1 MLLCLIHLFGGPID
15 TMNLIRLPGCA
26 ETMKWVDA
34 RISGYW
40 ILNLFA
46 PSDINEI
53 REENNA
59 SDVLIQRLLN
69 RSEYLLAAILIGNNF
84 VNVRFMLTFNGKI
97 EIEFMART
105 VTVTLGPHYEEFIQ
119 ANIAGGRYNN
129 VSEVIRAGLRRLE
142 EDETRLAA
150 IRAALI
156 EGEGSGVVEDFNPEM
171 FLQKLNAEYDA
182 EVRTL

>member
-1 MLLCLIHLFGGPID
+1 
-15 TMNLIRLPGCA
+15 
-26 ETMKWVDA
+26 
-34 RISGYW
+34 
-40 ILNLFA
+40 
-46 PSDINEI
+46 
-53 REENNA
+53 
-59 SDVLIQRLLN
+59 
-69 RSEYLLAAILIGNNF
+69 
-84 VNVRFMLTFNGKI
+84 
-97 EIEFMART
+97 MART

-156 EGEGSGVVEDFNPEM
+156 EGEESGVVEDFNPEK

-182 EVRTL
+182 EVRTLYKSRERFDRYMALYS